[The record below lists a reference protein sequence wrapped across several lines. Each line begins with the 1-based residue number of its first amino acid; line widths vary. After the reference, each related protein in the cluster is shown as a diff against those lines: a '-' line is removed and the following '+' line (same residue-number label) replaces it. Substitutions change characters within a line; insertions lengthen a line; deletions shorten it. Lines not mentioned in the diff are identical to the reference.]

1 MRSDGVLDPQLF
13 LSGDDRNASAGK
25 AETRG
30 LLQVGGQHELR
41 VRLCFQNTTN

>member
-13 LSGDDRNASAGK
+13 RSVETDASTGK

-30 LLQVGGQHELR
+30 LLQV
-41 VRLCFQNTTN
+41 